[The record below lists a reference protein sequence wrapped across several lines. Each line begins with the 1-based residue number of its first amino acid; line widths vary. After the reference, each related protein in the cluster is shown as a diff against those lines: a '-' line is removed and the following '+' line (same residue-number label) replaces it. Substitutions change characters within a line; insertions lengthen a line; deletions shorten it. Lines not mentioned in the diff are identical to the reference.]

1 MRTFKL
7 GTKLALTFTA
17 LSALL
22 IGAMVVFIAYNIKAA
37 SQESAFNEAKAW
49 SESYASQVAIELSSV
64 QNAMNELSNLL
75 ALYDMFPERDI
86 PPLVEAMLKTTLNHE
101 KRLLNV
107 WVIFEPGIIGGE
119 NRFRIGWHRMGTELF
134 KKDYAGE
141 PMPAA
146 YEEAL
151 RTMKPFLAEPY
162 IITHGKDDSH
172 AETAELASSVVAP
185 IMSSDG
191 TMVGV
196 VGADFS
202 LSYFQEK
209 LGSIKVFASGYG
221 ELLSNKGII
230 VTGPDPAR
238 IGKPAHELEDDRS
251 ADVAAALTRGN
262 SYGFVSDGD
271 EHGERAYKYLA
282 PVRSETGDAPWSFL
296 IVAPLSEVLEKVNR
310 LIFVTLLIG
319 AAGLA
324 VLALVVSAAI
334 SRLISPLK
342 ATVGMLEAA
351 SQGNGDLTKVIRSKQ
366 NDEVGLLATH
376 FNRFTASLR
385 DMIAN
390 IVTSAAELSRT
401 GTQLAENMET
411 VSAAVTEIAANVRS
425 LRDGVGRQSHSI
437 ASSSASV
444 DQIVARIERLDELIE
459 EQSLS
464 VAKSSSSIEEMV
476 AASKSVAENIERVG
490 GHYHDLIRVADDG
503 TAKISDVAR
512 LAQDIEKQSISLSE
526 ANELIAGIASKTN
539 LLAMNAA
546 IEAAHAGA
554 AGKGFAVVADE
565 IRNLAESS
573 TDQSKSIDKNLKSI
587 QGAIAAIVASSSTAE
602 RTFNE
607 VRSLIDTL
615 YGLQEEVKGAMA
627 EQNAGSAQILD
638 ALATINAVT
647 ADVRTASSEMTLAS
661 SSVLTEIR
669 TLQGI
674 SEEVRQGIGEIA
686 AGTDEIDRS
695 MVAVSELTRKNAIDV
710 SAVNAEAGK
719 FKIT

>member
-1 MRTFKL
+1 MQSFKL
-7 GTKLALTFTA
+7 GAKLALTFTA

-22 IGAMVVFIAYNIKAA
+22 IGVMVAFIAYNIKAS

-75 ALYDMFPERDI
+75 ALHDMFPDRDV
-86 PPLVEAMLKTTLNHE
+86 PSLVEAMLKTTLHHE
-101 KRLLNV
+101 RRLLNV
-107 WVIFEPGIIGGE
+107 WAIFEPGVIGGHD
-119 NRFRIGWHRMGTELF
+119 RFRIGWHRMGTELF
-134 KKDYAGE
+134 KKDYVGE
-141 PMPAA
+141 PIPPT
-146 YEEAL
+146 YEEAS

-162 IITHGKDDSH
+162 IITHGEDDSH
-172 AETAELASSVVAP
+172 AETAELSSSIVAP
-185 IMSSDG
+185 IMSPDG

-209 LGSIKVFASGYG
+209 LGSIEVFSSGYG
-221 ELLSNKGII
+221 MLLSNRGMI
-230 VTGPDPAR
+230 VTGPDPAV
-238 IGKPAHELEDDRS
+238 IGKPAHELEDMRS
-251 ADVAAALTRGN
+251 SDVAAALTKG
-262 SYGFVSDGD
+262 SPFGFVSDSD
-271 EHGERAYKYLA
+271 EHGERAFKYLA
-282 PVRSETGDAPWSFL
+282 PVRSETGDTPWSFL
-296 IVAPLSEVLEKVNR
+296 IVAPLSEVLGKVNR
-310 LIFVTLLIG
+310 LIVVTVLIG
-319 AAGLA
+319 ATGLM

-334 SRLISPLK
+334 SRLIGPLK

-351 SQGNGDLTKVIRSKQ
+351 SQGDGDLTKVINSKQ

-376 FNRFTASLR
+376 FNRFTATLR

-390 IVTSAAELSRT
+390 IVTSATELSRT

-425 LRDGVGRQSHSI
+425 LREGVGRQSRSI
-437 ASSSASV
+437 ASSSASI

-464 VAKSSSSIEEMV
+464 VMKSSSSIEEMV
-476 AASKSVAENIERVG
+476 AASKSAAENIERVG
-490 GHYHDLIRVADDG
+490 DHYRDLIRVADDG
-503 TAKISDVAR
+503 TAKISDVSR

-526 ANELIAGIASKTN
+526 ANELIAGIASRTN

-587 QGAIAAIVASSSTAE
+587 QGAIATIVASSSAAE
-602 RTFNE
+602 STFNE
-607 VRSLIDTL
+607 VRSLINTL
-615 YGLQEEVKGAMA
+615 YGLQEEVKGAMVD
-627 EQNAGSAQILD
+627 QNAGSAQILD
-638 ALATINAVT
+638 SLATINAVT
-647 ADVRTASSEMTLAS
+647 ADVRTASSEMTRAS

-686 AGTDEIDRS
+686 VGTDEIDRS
-695 MVAVSELTRKNAIDV
+695 MAAVSELTRRNAMEV
-710 SAVNAEAGK
+710 SAVNAEAAQ